1 VPAEQAVQPLMP
13 LTHCCASGPTHRIAP
28 GVHASVQV
36 SLQACSGP
44 QASELH
50 TVQPTTAS
58 KPHMWAVPSLPQWV
72 ARAVHASLQH
82 VAVLS
87 AVVLNI
93 AANWALFLAG

>member
-1 VPAEQAVQPLMP
+1 MLRVWAHAP
-13 LTHCCASGPTHRIAP
+13 HRTWGARIGTGA
-28 GVHASVQV
+28 

-50 TVQPTTAS
+50 TVQPSTAS